1 MEKKEEMNI
10 SVEEIQNLNKETR
23 AKVLEKHPDDIELN
37 ELSYITPYDAI
48 FSNE

>member
-23 AKVLEKHPDDIELN
+23 AKVLESILM
-37 ELSYITPYDAI
+37 I
-48 FSNE
+48 